1 MTAKNQP
8 ALPFERTSATVRAA
22 GRKEIAL
29 GLTALGAAVLLMIM
43 GIKLGSLVVVPL
55 SLFVMGIVLVAH
67 GAFTV
72 AKTPNAPPASP
83 STNTEDD

>member
-8 ALPFERTSATVRAA
+8 ALPFERTSATDRAA

-55 SLFVMGIVLVAH
+55 SLLVMGIVLVAH

>member
-1 MTAKNQP
+1 MTAKNPP
-8 ALPFERTSATVRAA
+8 ALPFERNSATDRAA
-22 GRKEIAL
+22 GKKEIAL
-29 GLTALGAAVLLMIM
+29 GLTALGAAVLLVIM
-43 GIKLGSLVVVPL
+43 GMKLGSLVVVPL

-72 AKTPNAPPASP
+72 AKTPNASPASP

>member
-8 ALPFERTSATVRAA
+8 ALPFERTSATDRAA
-22 GRKEIAL
+22 GKKELAL
-29 GLTALGAAVLLMIM
+29 GLAALGAAVLLMIM

-55 SLFVMGIVLVAH
+55 SLFVMSIVLMAH